1 MAKVIEIDRNKIKF
15 PKELAYE
22 ADDYVRELN
31 GISYACHMYDEYAEG
46 YRNTIA
52 VNLTVSSYLLGM
64 NAQEVLA
71 EFIAAGL
78 IDPKYDDESP
88 TARVNRALDYRYRF
102 GWDWMI
108 DPEDY
113 LKYGDVSEDDDDIVL
128 FFKLV

>member
-1 MAKVIEIDRNKIKF
+1 MTKVIEIDRSKVRF

-31 GISYACHMYDEYAEG
+31 GISYTCQMYDEYAEG
-46 YRNTIA
+46 CRNTIA

-88 TARVNRALDYRYRF
+88 TARINRALDYRYRF

-113 LKYGDVSEDDDDIVL
+113 LKYGDVSEDDDSIVL